1 MTEENKISNS
11 QTTRVL
17 KLINEMTLFDDD
29 LMTLVFNQ
37 NVPAIEL
44 LLRIVLGR
52 KITVKEHSVQVEFR
66 NPISDGRNIT
76 LDVVAVESNGA
87 EIDIEVQGNS
97 TGAHV
102 RRARYH
108 SAALDY
114 RMLRKNQE
122 FNQLRDSYVIFIYKH
137 DKFGKGLPIYK
148 ASRFVEETGE
158 PLEDGSHIIYV
169 NGAYKGNDAIG
180 KLMHDFNSLTAEG
193 MNYKEL
199 AAGVHHFKE
208 TEKGRDTMCES
219 VKQYAKEYAE
229 EYAKECTMN
238 NNMEQ
243 VKNVMSK
250 LNYTL
255 EEALDLLNISGKD
268 RKTIIQQFQK

>member
-1 MTEENKISNS
+1 MAEENNISSS
-11 QTTRVL
+11 QNARVS
-17 KLINEMTLFDDD
+17 KLIDEMTLFDDD

-37 NVPAIEL
+37 NIPAVEL

-52 KITVKEHSVQVEFR
+52 KVNVKEHSVQVEFR

-76 LDVVAVESNGA
+76 LDVVAVDENGV

-102 RRARYH
+102 RRARFH

-114 RMLRKNQE
+114 RMLKKNEE
-122 FNQLRDSYVIFIYKH
+122 FNKLRDSYVIFIYKH

-169 NGAYKGNDAIG
+169 NGTYKGNDEIG
-180 KLMHDFNSLTAEG
+180 RLMHDFNSLTSEG

-199 AAGVHHFKE
+199 AEGIHHFKE
-208 TEKGRDTMCES
+208 TEEGRDTMCES
-219 VKQYAKEYAE
+219 VKNYAQEYAE
-229 EYAKECTMN
+229 EYAADSKVEM
-238 NNMEQ
+238 
-243 VKNVMSK
+243 VKNLMKNMK
-250 LNYTL
+250 LTL
-255 EEALDLLNISGKD
+255 EQALNATGITGKE
-268 RKTIIQQFQK
+268 RAIITKQLQK